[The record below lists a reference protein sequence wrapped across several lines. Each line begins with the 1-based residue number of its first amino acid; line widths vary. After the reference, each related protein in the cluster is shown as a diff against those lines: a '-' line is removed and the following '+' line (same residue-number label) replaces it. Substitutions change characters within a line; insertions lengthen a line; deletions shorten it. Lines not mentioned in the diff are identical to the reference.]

1 MGRIQA
7 DYQHIRSALNDVRTK
22 ATVSLRP
29 HPVTCSSQSRRSCAR
44 AADTASG
51 SKPAQRPSICSR
63 RISRRRSR
71 PEIGGENASSEILG
85 FLLQGF
91 DGDVEQLWQS
101 NIFGKPIYTIAQEGV
116 EEKLSCLP
124 TKAVGKLQETL
135 QRVVNEG
142 SGTLICIIL

>member
-1 MGRIQA
+1 MFQTNIE
-7 DYQHIRSALNDVRTK
+7 TE
-22 ATVSLRP
+22 VS
-29 HPVTCSSQSRRSCAR
+29 
-44 AADTASG
+44 
-51 SKPAQRPSICSR
+51 
-63 RISRRRSR
+63 

-124 TKAVGKLQETL
+124 TKAVSKLQETL

-142 SGTLICIIL
+142 GGTLICIIL

>member
-1 MGRIQA
+1 MYYYVVFVYLAAAKVRQRFDDLERLFEGFGPQGERNAYGGVDAFVDPEA
-7 DYQHIRSALNDVRTK
+7 DV
-22 ATVSLRP
+22 V
-29 HPVTCSSQSRRSCAR
+29 PVFQ
-44 AADTASG
+44 
-51 SKPAQRPSICSR
+51 I
-63 RISRRRSR
+63 
-71 PEIGGENASSEILG
+71 
-85 FLLQGF
+85 

-116 EEKLSCLP
+116 EEKLSSLP

>member
-1 MGRIQA
+1 MRWETESTVRPAEARRKASIMMSSS
-7 DYQHIRSALNDVRTK
+7 IRLLLTGLQVDCTRNTSLPR
-22 ATVSLRP
+22 TVSLIE
-29 HPVTCSSQSRRSCAR
+29 TE
-44 AADTASG
+44 
-51 SKPAQRPSICSR
+51 
-63 RISRRRSR
+63 IS

-124 TKAVGKLQETL
+124 TKAVSKLQETL

>member
-1 MGRIQA
+1 MC
-7 DYQHIRSALNDVRTK
+7 HN
-22 ATVSLRP
+22 
-29 HPVTCSSQSRRSCAR
+29 
-44 AADTASG
+44 
-51 SKPAQRPSICSR
+51 
-63 RISRRRSR
+63 
-71 PEIGGENASSEILG
+71 
-85 FLLQGF
+85 LLP
-91 DGDVEQLWQS
+91 QLWQS